1 MFNMKYDTQAEE
13 LNAAIRK
20 SNSHIAE
27 MLSERGKGIFFPKSG
42 VLAQTAE
49 AKGKRI
55 NATIGIAVEDDNS
68 PMRLPAIAEH
78 IDIDP
83 KDAFSYAPSYGKPE
97 LREKWKTLIFEK
109 NLSLK
114 GKSVSTPVV
123 TNALTHGL
131 SMAAYLFVEP
141 GDAIIQPDLFWE
153 NYGLIFQN
161 TYGASFRLFPTFA
174 GKGFNIDGLK
184 ESLVEGKTGKK
195 IVVLN
200 FPNNPAGYTPT
211 VDEVKQIVRL
221 IKQSAENGNDIV
233 VLIDDAYFGLVYEK
247 NIEKESLFSYLADIH
262 ERVLAVKIDGATKE
276 DYVWGFR
283 VGFITFAVKNG
294 NDALYKALEAKTAGA
309 VRATISNASH
319 LSQSLVL
326 NAYASPDYGRQKKQK
341 YELLKSRYEEVKKVL
356 KAHTEYGKYFS
367 ALPFNS
373 GYFMCIRL
381 KEGIDAEKVRKKLL
395 EKYDTGILSM
405 DGIIRLAFS
414 STKKELIA
422 PLFENIFKACS
433 EI

>member
-1 MFNMKYDTQAEE
+1 MFNMKYDPQAEE

-27 MLSERGKGIFFPKSG
+27 ILSERGKGIFFPKSG

-141 GDAIIQPDLFWE
+141 VDAIIQP
-153 NYGLIFQN
+153 
-161 TYGASFRLFPTFA
+161 
-174 GKGFNIDGLK
+174 
-184 ESLVEGKTGKK
+184 
-195 IVVLN
+195 
-200 FPNNPAGYTPT
+200 
-211 VDEVKQIVRL
+211 
-221 IKQSAENGNDIV
+221 
-233 VLIDDAYFGLVYEK
+233 
-247 NIEKESLFSYLADIH
+247 
-262 ERVLAVKIDGATKE
+262 
-276 DYVWGFR
+276 
-283 VGFITFAVKNG
+283 
-294 NDALYKALEAKTAGA
+294 
-309 VRATISNASH
+309 
-319 LSQSLVL
+319 
-326 NAYASPDYGRQKKQK
+326 
-341 YELLKSRYEEVKKVL
+341 
-356 KAHTEYGKYFS
+356 
-367 ALPFNS
+367 
-373 GYFMCIRL
+373 
-381 KEGIDAEKVRKKLL
+381 
-395 EKYDTGILSM
+395 
-405 DGIIRLAFS
+405 
-414 STKKELIA
+414 
-422 PLFENIFKACS
+422 
-433 EI
+433 